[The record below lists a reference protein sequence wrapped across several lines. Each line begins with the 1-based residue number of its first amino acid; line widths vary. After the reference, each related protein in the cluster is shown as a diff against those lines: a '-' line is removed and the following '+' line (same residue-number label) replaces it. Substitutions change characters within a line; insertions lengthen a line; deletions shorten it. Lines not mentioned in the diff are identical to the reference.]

1 MYLPLLLIQLRA
13 RYTVWLFLVVS
24 WFRDFQV
31 CCADVLWM
39 TVIWFQLLLLL
50 PLSLFILQGWF
61 SVLRTSRFKTFLDH
75 ISIVEFTMIIN
86 RLSLKMAPVAWNIYE
101 ILLPQKEDF
110 LMNTYEISVNE
121 IVLDFLSFFVYTC
134 PFHNP

>member
-1 MYLPLLLIQLRA
+1 
-13 RYTVWLFLVVS
+13 
-24 WFRDFQV
+24 
-31 CCADVLWM
+31 
-39 TVIWFQLLLLL
+39 
-50 PLSLFILQGWF
+50 
-61 SVLRTSRFKTFLDH
+61 
-75 ISIVEFTMIIN
+75 MIIN

-101 ILLPQKEDF
+101 ILLPQKEAF